1 MRESRVYVAAIIAVA
16 AFAWYLAMQPA
27 ADGPTGPRYV
37 LPTATPVLATATP
50 VPTAAPPLDGQTWVL
65 DFEQSGMSDSV
76 AVCPRCSLGS
86 SLSFS
91 NGHVEGNT
99 GAGGGC
105 DIFTGDYF
113 AGTTGV
119 AQHLFSLSILDTPSK
134 PCYPRRV
141 PEIHR
146 RLAFARAYTLS
157 NCPGTDCELMLLDRE
172 GSTLLY
178 RLAQPG

>member
-1 MRESRVYVAAIIAVA
+1 M
-16 AFAWYLAMQPA
+16 
-27 ADGPTGPRYV
+27 
-37 LPTATPVLATATP
+37 ATLICGAPTATP
-50 VPTAAPPLDGQTWVL
+50 VPTATPLPLDGQTWVL

-105 DIFTGDYF
+105 DIFTTDYF
-113 AGTTGV
+113 AGTSGQ
-119 AQHLFSLSILDTPSK
+119 AEHLFWLSIPDTSSK

-141 PEIHR
+141 REIHR

-157 NCPGTDCELMLLDRE
+157 KCPGTDCELMLLDRE
-172 GSTLLY
+172 RSTLLVY
-178 RLAQPG
+178 RLARPG